1 MSRFTNSNTE
11 INGNIEK
18 EFCIKYGSYPDRF
31 YTNKIKDGLSSSV
44 AALEVQ
50 SRIDEVWKEMLYNF
64 QRQKAKASA

>member
-1 MSRFTNSNTE
+1 MSRFTNSNSE

-18 EFCIKYGSYPDRF
+18 EFCVKYGSYPDRF

-50 SRIDEVWKEMLYNF
+50 SRIDEVWKEMLHNF
-64 QRQKAKASA
+64 HRQKAKASA